1 MDYKHFKGKHAN
13 IVIEII
19 SLLEKGVKKAQEIL
33 EKPDAGSY
41 TKLENSSGDTPIKAD
56 LALDKFLEENFLSL
70 ENIKSVFSEEKETPV
85 TKENG
90 SYLIAYD
97 PLDGSSVM
105 EANFLVGTIIG
116 VYEKDYKAQNL
127 AASLYVVFGHKIEL
141 VVALEEVYRYAFYQ
155 NKFHFIETIV
165 LENKGKIIASGGNQK
180 DFSLGLKKALEGF
193 FAENYRLRYSG
204 SMVADVH
211 HVLVKKGGMFSYP
224 QKKLRKLF
232 EVFPLA
238 LMVEKA
244 KGEAFYF
251 DKGVK
256 KRLLDQG
263 VENYH
268 EKSECYLASP
278 HEAHIL
284 EKYLKGEWCK
294 IALKN

>member
-1 MDYKHFKGKHAN
+1 MDYKHFKCKHAN

-70 ENIKSVFSEEKETPV
+70 ENIKSVFSEEKETTV

-127 AASLYVVFGHKIEL
+127 VASLYVVFGHKIEL
-141 VVALEEVYRYAFYQ
+141 VVALDKVYRYAFYQ

-165 LENKGKIIASGGNQK
+165 LENKGKIVASGGNQK

-204 SMVADVH
+204 SMVADIH
-211 HVLVKKGGMFSYP
+211 HLLIKKGGMFSYP

-238 LMVEKA
+238 LIIEKA

-256 KRLLDQG
+256 KRLLEQS
-263 VENYH
+263 VESYH

-278 HEAHIL
+278 HEAQIL
-284 EKYLKGEWCK
+284 EKYLKGE
-294 IALKN
+294 

>member
-1 MDYKHFKGKHAN
+1 MDYKHFKCKHAN

-116 VYEKDYKAQNL
+116 IYEKDYKAQNL
-127 AASLYVVFGHKIEL
+127 VASLYVVFGHKIEL

-211 HVLVKKGGMFSYP
+211 HVLIKKGGMFSYP

-238 LMVEKA
+238 LIIEKA

-256 KRLLDQG
+256 KRLLEQS

-278 HEAHIL
+278 HEAQIL
-284 EKYLKGEWCK
+284 EKYLKGE
-294 IALKN
+294 

>member
-1 MDYKHFKGKHAN
+1 MDYKHFKCKHAN

-127 AASLYVVFGHKIEL
+127 VASLYVVFGHKIEL
-141 VVALEEVYRYAFYQ
+141 VVALDKVYRYAFYQ
-155 NKFHFIETIV
+155 NEFYFIETIV
-165 LENKGKIIASGGNQK
+165 LENKGKIVASGGNQK

-238 LMVEKA
+238 LIIEKA

-256 KRLLDQG
+256 KRLLEQS
-263 VENYH
+263 VESYH
-268 EKSECYLASP
+268 EKSECYLASQ
-278 HEAHIL
+278 HEAQIL
-284 EKYLKGEWCK
+284 EKYLKGE
-294 IALKN
+294 

>member
-70 ENIKSVFSEEKETPV
+70 ENVKSVFSEEKETPV

-127 AASLYVVFGHKIEL
+127 VASLYVVFGHKIEL
-141 VVALEEVYRYAFYQ
+141 VVALDKVYRYAFYQ

-165 LENKGKIIASGGNQK
+165 LENKGKIVASGGNQK
-180 DFSLGLKKALEGF
+180 DFSLGLKKALEEF

-256 KRLLDQG
+256 KRLLEQS

-268 EKSECYLASP
+268 EKSECYLASQ
-278 HEAHIL
+278 HEAQIL
-284 EKYLKGEWCK
+284 EKYLKGE
-294 IALKN
+294 

>member
-1 MDYKHFKGKHAN
+1 MDYKHFKCKHAN

-70 ENIKSVFSEEKETPV
+70 ENVKSVFSEEKETPV

-116 VYEKDYKAQNL
+116 IYEKDYKAQNL
-127 AASLYVVFGHKIEL
+127 VASLYVVFGHKIEL

-256 KRLLDQG
+256 KRLLEQS

-268 EKSECYLASP
+268 EKSECYLASQ

-284 EKYLKGEWCK
+284 EKYLKGE
-294 IALKN
+294 

>member
-70 ENIKSVFSEEKETPV
+70 ENVKSVFSEEKETPV

-116 VYEKDYKAQNL
+116 IYEKDYKAQNL
-127 AASLYVVFGHKIEL
+127 VASLYVVFGHKIEL
-141 VVALEEVYRYAFYQ
+141 VVALDKVYRYAFYQ

-211 HVLVKKGGMFSYP
+211 HVLIKKGGVFSYP

-251 DKGVK
+251 DRGVK

-278 HEAHIL
+278 HEAQIL
-284 EKYLKGEWCK
+284 EKYLKGE
-294 IALKN
+294 

>member
-1 MDYKHFKGKHAN
+1 MDYKHFKCKHAN

-70 ENIKSVFSEEKETPV
+70 ENIKSVFSEEKEKPV

-116 VYEKDYKAQNL
+116 IYEKDYKAQNL
-127 AASLYVVFGHKIEL
+127 VASLYVVFGHKIEL
-141 VVALEEVYRYAFYQ
+141 VVALDKVYRYAFYQ

-211 HVLVKKGGMFSYP
+211 HVLIKKGGMFSYP

-256 KRLLDQG
+256 KRLLEQS
-263 VENYH
+263 VESYH

-278 HEAHIL
+278 HEAQIL
-284 EKYLKGEWCK
+284 EKYLKGE
-294 IALKN
+294 

>member
-127 AASLYVVFGHKIEL
+127 VASLYVVFGHKIEL
-141 VVALEEVYRYAFYQ
+141 VVALDKVYRYAFYQ

-165 LENKGKIIASGGNQK
+165 LENKGKIVASGGNQK
-180 DFSLGLKKALEGF
+180 DFSLGLRKALEGF

-256 KRLLDQG
+256 KRLLEQS
-263 VENYH
+263 VESYH

-284 EKYLKGEWCK
+284 EKYLNGE
-294 IALKN
+294 

>member
-1 MDYKHFKGKHAN
+1 MDYKHFKCKHAN

-70 ENIKSVFSEEKETPV
+70 ENIKSVFSEEKEKPV

-141 VVALEEVYRYAFYQ
+141 VVALEEVYRYSFYQ

-165 LENKGKIIASGGNQK
+165 LENKGKIVASGGNQK
-180 DFSLGLKKALEGF
+180 DFSLGLKKALEEF

-256 KRLLDQG
+256 KRLLEQS
-263 VENYH
+263 VESYH

-278 HEAHIL
+278 HEAQIL
-284 EKYLKGEWCK
+284 EKYLKGE
-294 IALKN
+294 

>member
-41 TKLENSSGDTPIKAD
+41 TQLENSSGDTPIKAD

-211 HVLVKKGGMFSYP
+211 HVLIKKGGMFSYP

-256 KRLLDQG
+256 KRLLEQS

-268 EKSECYLASP
+268 EKSECYLASQ
-278 HEAHIL
+278 HEAQIL
-284 EKYLKGEWCK
+284 EKYLKGE
-294 IALKN
+294 

>member
-70 ENIKSVFSEEKETPV
+70 ENVKSVFSEEKEVPV

-127 AASLYVVFGHKIEL
+127 VASLYVVFGHKIEL
-141 VVALEEVYRYAFYQ
+141 VVALDKVYRYAFYQ

-165 LENKGKIIASGGNQK
+165 LENKGKIVASGGNQK

-268 EKSECYLASP
+268 EKSECYLASR
-278 HEAHIL
+278 HEAQIL
-284 EKYLKGEWCK
+284 EKYLKGE
-294 IALKN
+294 

>member
-70 ENIKSVFSEEKETPV
+70 ENVKSVFSEEKETPV

-116 VYEKDYKAQNL
+116 IYEKDYKAQNL
-127 AASLYVVFGHKIEL
+127 VASLYVVFGHKIEL
-141 VVALEEVYRYAFYQ
+141 MVALDKVYRYAFYQ

-165 LENKGKIIASGGNQK
+165 LENKGKIVASGGNQK

-256 KRLLDQG
+256 KRLLEQG

-278 HEAHIL
+278 HEAQIL
-284 EKYLKGEWCK
+284 EKYLKGE
-294 IALKN
+294 

>member
-127 AASLYVVFGHKIEL
+127 VASLYVVFGHKIEL
-141 VVALEEVYRYAFYQ
+141 VVALDKVYRYAFYQ

-165 LENKGKIIASGGNQK
+165 LENKGKIVASGGNQK
-180 DFSLGLKKALEGF
+180 DFSLGLKKALEEF

-211 HVLVKKGGMFSYP
+211 HVLIKKGGMFSYP

-238 LMVEKA
+238 LIIEKA

-256 KRLLDQG
+256 KRLLEQS

-268 EKSECYLASP
+268 EKSECYLASQ
-278 HEAHIL
+278 HEAQIL
-284 EKYLKGEWCK
+284 EKYLKGE
-294 IALKN
+294 

>member
-70 ENIKSVFSEEKETPV
+70 ENVKSVFSEEKETPV

-116 VYEKDYKAQNL
+116 IYEKDYKAQNL
-127 AASLYVVFGHKIEL
+127 VASLYVVFGHKIEL

-165 LENKGKIIASGGNQK
+165 LENKGKIVASGGNQK

-211 HVLVKKGGMFSYP
+211 HLLIKKGGIFSYP

-238 LMVEKA
+238 LIIEKA

-256 KRLLDQG
+256 KRLLEQS
-263 VENYH
+263 VESYH

-278 HEAHIL
+278 HEAQIL
-284 EKYLKGEWCK
+284 EKYLKGE
-294 IALKN
+294 

>member
-56 LALDKFLEENFLSL
+56 LALDQFLEENFLSL
-70 ENIKSVFSEEKETPV
+70 ENVKSVFSEEKETPV

-116 VYEKDYKAQNL
+116 IYEKDYKAQNL
-127 AASLYVVFGHKIEL
+127 VASLYVVFGHKIEL

-211 HVLVKKGGMFSYP
+211 HVLVKKGGVFSYP

-268 EKSECYLASP
+268 EKSECYLASS
-278 HEAHIL
+278 HEAQIL
-284 EKYLKGEWCK
+284 EKYLKGE
-294 IALKN
+294 

>member
-1 MDYKHFKGKHAN
+1 MDYKHFKGKHAS

-33 EKPDAGSY
+33 EKPDSGSY

-56 LALDKFLEENFLSL
+56 LALDKFLEETFLSL

-127 AASLYVVFGHKIEL
+127 VASLYVVFGHKIEL

-165 LENKGKIIASGGNQK
+165 LENKGKIVASGGNQK

-256 KRLLDQG
+256 KRLLEQS
-263 VENYH
+263 VESYH

-284 EKYLKGEWCK
+284 EKYLKGE
-294 IALKN
+294 

>member
-13 IVIEII
+13 IVVEII

-70 ENIKSVFSEEKETPV
+70 ENVKSVFSEEKETPV

-165 LENKGKIIASGGNQK
+165 LGNKGKIIASGGNQK
-180 DFSLGLKKALEGF
+180 DFSSGLKKALEGF
-193 FAENYRLRYSG
+193 FAKNYRLRYSG

-211 HVLVKKGGMFSYP
+211 HVLIKKGGMFSYP

-256 KRLLDQG
+256 KRLLDQS
-263 VENYH
+263 VESYH
-268 EKSECYLASP
+268 EKSECYLTSQY
-278 HEAHIL
+278 EAHIL
-284 EKYLKGEWCK
+284 EKYLKGE
-294 IALKN
+294 

>member
-1 MDYKHFKGKHAN
+1 MDYKCFKGKHAN
-13 IVIEII
+13 TVIEII

-41 TKLENSSGDTPIKAD
+41 TQLENSSGDTPIKAD

-70 ENIKSVFSEEKETPV
+70 ENIKSVFSEEKEMPV

-127 AASLYVVFGHKIEL
+127 VASLYVVFGHKIEL

-165 LENKGKIIASGGNQK
+165 LENKGKIVASGGNQK

-211 HVLVKKGGMFSYP
+211 HLLIKKGGVFSYP

-256 KRLLDQG
+256 KRLLEQG
-263 VENYH
+263 VESYH

-278 HEAHIL
+278 HEAQIL
-284 EKYLKGEWCK
+284 EKYLKGE
-294 IALKN
+294 

>member
-127 AASLYVVFGHKIEL
+127 VASLYVVFGHKIEL
-141 VVALEEVYRYAFYQ
+141 VVALDKVYRYAFYQ

-165 LENKGKIIASGGNQK
+165 LENKGKIVASGGNQK
-180 DFSLGLKKALEGF
+180 DFSLGLKKALEGL

-211 HVLVKKGGMFSYP
+211 HVLIKKGGMFSYP

-238 LMVEKA
+238 LIIEKA

-256 KRLLDQG
+256 KRLLEQS

-268 EKSECYLASP
+268 EKSECYLASQ
-278 HEAHIL
+278 HEAQIL
-284 EKYLKGEWCK
+284 EKYLKGE
-294 IALKN
+294 

>member
-56 LALDKFLEENFLSL
+56 LALDKFLEETFLSL

-116 VYEKDYKAQNL
+116 IYEKDYKAQNL
-127 AASLYVVFGHKIEL
+127 VASLYVVFGHKIEL
-141 VVALEEVYRYAFYQ
+141 MVALEEVYRYAFYQ

-180 DFSLGLKKALEGF
+180 DFSSGLKKALEGF

-211 HVLVKKGGMFSYP
+211 HVLVKKGGVFSYP

-256 KRLLDQG
+256 KRLLEQS
-263 VENYH
+263 VESYH

-278 HEAHIL
+278 HEAQIL
-284 EKYLKGEWCK
+284 EKYLKGE
-294 IALKN
+294 

>member
-56 LALDKFLEENFLSL
+56 LALDKFLEETFLSL

-116 VYEKDYKAQNL
+116 VYEKDYKVQNL
-127 AASLYVVFGHKIEL
+127 VASLYVVFGHKIEL

-165 LENKGKIIASGGNQK
+165 LENKGKIVASGGNQK

-211 HVLVKKGGMFSYP
+211 HVLIKKGGMFSYP

-238 LMVEKA
+238 LIVEKA

-256 KRLLDQG
+256 KRLLEQS
-263 VENYH
+263 VESYH

-278 HEAHIL
+278 HEAQIL
-284 EKYLKGEWCK
+284 EKYLKGE
-294 IALKN
+294 

>member
-70 ENIKSVFSEEKETPV
+70 ENVKSVFSEEKETPV

-127 AASLYVVFGHKIEL
+127 VASLYVVFGHKIEL

-165 LENKGKIIASGGNQK
+165 LENKGKIVASGGNQK

-211 HVLVKKGGMFSYP
+211 HVLIKKGGMFSYP

-238 LMVEKA
+238 LIIEKA

-256 KRLLDQG
+256 KRLLEQS
-263 VENYH
+263 VESYH
-268 EKSECYLASP
+268 EKSECYLASQ
-278 HEAHIL
+278 HEAQIL
-284 EKYLKGEWCK
+284 EKYLKGE
-294 IALKN
+294 

>member
-116 VYEKDYKAQNL
+116 IYEKDYKAQNL
-127 AASLYVVFGHKIEL
+127 VASLYVVFGHKIEL
-141 VVALEEVYRYAFYQ
+141 VVALDKVYRYAFYQ

-244 KGEAFYF
+244 NGEAFYF

-256 KRLLDQG
+256 KRLLEQS

-284 EKYLKGEWCK
+284 EKYLKGE
-294 IALKN
+294 

>member
-1 MDYKHFKGKHAN
+1 MDYKHFKCKHAN

-56 LALDKFLEENFLSL
+56 LALDKFLEETFLSL
-70 ENIKSVFSEEKETPV
+70 ENIKSVFSEEKEKPV

-127 AASLYVVFGHKIEL
+127 VASLYVVFGHKIEL
-141 VVALEEVYRYAFYQ
+141 VVALDKVYRYAFYQ

-165 LENKGKIIASGGNQK
+165 LENKGKIVASGGNQK
-180 DFSLGLKKALEGF
+180 DFSLGLKKALEEF

-211 HVLVKKGGMFSYP
+211 HVLIKKGGMFSYP

-238 LMVEKA
+238 LIIEKA

-256 KRLLDQG
+256 KRLLEQS
-263 VENYH
+263 VESYH

-278 HEAHIL
+278 HEAQIL
-284 EKYLKGEWCK
+284 EKYLKGE
-294 IALKN
+294 

>member
-127 AASLYVVFGHKIEL
+127 VASLYVVFGHKIEL
-141 VVALEEVYRYAFYQ
+141 VVALEEVYRYSFYQ

-165 LENKGKIIASGGNQK
+165 LENKGKIVASGGNQK

-211 HVLVKKGGMFSYP
+211 HVLIKKGGMFSYP

-238 LMVEKA
+238 LIIEKA

-251 DKGVK
+251 DKGIK
-256 KRLLDQG
+256 KRLLEQS
-263 VENYH
+263 VESYH
-268 EKSECYLASP
+268 EKSECYLASQ
-278 HEAHIL
+278 HEAQIL
-284 EKYLKGEWCK
+284 EKYLKGE
-294 IALKN
+294 

>member
-70 ENIKSVFSEEKETPV
+70 ENVKSVFSEEKETPV

-127 AASLYVVFGHKIEL
+127 VASLYVVFGHKIEL

-256 KRLLDQG
+256 KRLLDQS

-278 HEAHIL
+278 HEAQIL
-284 EKYLKGEWCK
+284 EKYLKGE
-294 IALKN
+294 

>member
-1 MDYKHFKGKHAN
+1 MDYKHFKCKHAN

-41 TKLENSSGDTPIKAD
+41 TQLENSSGDTPIKAD

-116 VYEKDYKAQNL
+116 VYEKDCKAQNL
-127 AASLYVVFGHKIEL
+127 VASLYVVFGHKIEL
-141 VVALEEVYRYAFYQ
+141 VVALDKVYRYAFYQ

-211 HVLVKKGGMFSYP
+211 HVLIKKGGMFSYP

-238 LMVEKA
+238 LIIEKA

-256 KRLLDQG
+256 KRLLEQS
-263 VENYH
+263 VESYH

-284 EKYLKGEWCK
+284 EKYLKGE
-294 IALKN
+294 

>member
-1 MDYKHFKGKHAN
+1 MDYKHFKCKHAN

-70 ENIKSVFSEEKETPV
+70 ENVKSVFSEEKETPV

-127 AASLYVVFGHKIEL
+127 VASLYVVFGHKIEL
-141 VVALEEVYRYAFYQ
+141 VVALDKVYRYAFYQ

-180 DFSLGLKKALEGF
+180 DFSLGLKKALERF

-238 LMVEKA
+238 LIIEKA

-256 KRLLDQG
+256 KRLLEQS
-263 VENYH
+263 VESYH

-284 EKYLKGEWCK
+284 EKYLKGE
-294 IALKN
+294 

>member
-41 TKLENSSGDTPIKAD
+41 TQLENSSGDTPIKAD
-56 LALDKFLEENFLSL
+56 LALDKFLEETFLSL

-116 VYEKDYKAQNL
+116 IYEKDYKAQNL
-127 AASLYVVFGHKIEL
+127 VASLYVVFGHKIEL
-141 VVALEEVYRYAFYQ
+141 MVALEEVYRYAFYQ

-211 HVLVKKGGMFSYP
+211 HVLIKKGGMFSYP

-238 LMVEKA
+238 LIIEKA

-256 KRLLDQG
+256 KRLLEQS

-278 HEAHIL
+278 HEAQIL
-284 EKYLKGEWCK
+284 EKYLKGE
-294 IALKN
+294 

>member
-13 IVIEII
+13 IVIETI

-127 AASLYVVFGHKIEL
+127 VASLYVVFGHKIEL

-165 LENKGKIIASGGNQK
+165 LENKGKIVASGGNQK

-238 LMVEKA
+238 LIIEKA

-256 KRLLDQG
+256 KRLLEQS
-263 VENYH
+263 VESYH

-278 HEAHIL
+278 HEAQIL
-284 EKYLKGEWCK
+284 EKYLKGE
-294 IALKN
+294 

>member
-1 MDYKHFKGKHAN
+1 MDYKHFKCKHAN

-56 LALDKFLEENFLSL
+56 LALDKFLEETFLSL

-127 AASLYVVFGHKIEL
+127 VASLYVVFGHKIEL

-165 LENKGKIIASGGNQK
+165 LENKGKIVASGGNQK

-238 LMVEKA
+238 LIIEKA

-256 KRLLDQG
+256 KRLLEQS
-263 VENYH
+263 VESYH
-268 EKSECYLASP
+268 EKSECYLASQ
-278 HEAHIL
+278 HEAQIL
-284 EKYLKGEWCK
+284 EKYLKGE
-294 IALKN
+294 

>member
-1 MDYKHFKGKHAN
+1 MDYKHFKCKHAN

-116 VYEKDYKAQNL
+116 IYEKDYKAQNL
-127 AASLYVVFGHKIEL
+127 VASLYVVFGHKIEL
-141 VVALEEVYRYAFYQ
+141 VVALDKVYRYAFYQ

-263 VENYH
+263 VESYH

-278 HEAHIL
+278 HEAQIL
-284 EKYLKGEWCK
+284 EKYLKGE
-294 IALKN
+294 

>member
-1 MDYKHFKGKHAN
+1 MDYKRFKGKHAN

-41 TKLENSSGDTPIKAD
+41 TQLENSSGDTPIKAD
-56 LALDKFLEENFLSL
+56 LALDKFLEETFLSL
-70 ENIKSVFSEEKETPV
+70 ENVKSVFSEEKETPV

-116 VYEKDYKAQNL
+116 VYDKDYKAQNL
-127 AASLYVVFGHKIEL
+127 VASLYVVFGHKIEL

-165 LENKGKIIASGGNQK
+165 LENKGKIVASGDNQK

-211 HVLVKKGGMFSYP
+211 HVLIKKGGMFSYP

-256 KRLLDQG
+256 KRLLEQG
-263 VENYH
+263 VESYH

-278 HEAHIL
+278 YEAQIL
-284 EKYLKGEWCK
+284 EKHLKGE
-294 IALKN
+294 

>member
-70 ENIKSVFSEEKETPV
+70 ENVKSVFSEEKETPV

-127 AASLYVVFGHKIEL
+127 VASLYVVFGHKIEL
-141 VVALEEVYRYAFYQ
+141 MVALEEVYRYSFYQ

-211 HVLVKKGGMFSYP
+211 HVLIKKGGMFSYP

-238 LMVEKA
+238 LIIEKA

-256 KRLLDQG
+256 KRLLEQS
-263 VENYH
+263 VESYH

-278 HEAHIL
+278 HEAQIL
-284 EKYLKGEWCK
+284 EKYLKGE
-294 IALKN
+294 

>member
-1 MDYKHFKGKHAN
+1 MDYKHFKCKHAN

-41 TKLENSSGDTPIKAD
+41 TNLENSSGDTPIKAD
-56 LALDKFLEENFLSL
+56 LALDKFLEETFLSL

-116 VYEKDYKAQNL
+116 VYEKDYKVQNL
-127 AASLYVVFGHKIEL
+127 VASLYVVFGHKIEL
-141 VVALEEVYRYAFYQ
+141 VVALDKVYRYAFYQ

-211 HVLVKKGGMFSYP
+211 HVLIKKGGMFSYP

-256 KRLLDQG
+256 KRLLEQS

-278 HEAHIL
+278 HEAQIL
-284 EKYLKGEWCK
+284 EKYLKGE
-294 IALKN
+294 

>member
-116 VYEKDYKAQNL
+116 IYEKDYKAQNL
-127 AASLYVVFGHKIEL
+127 VASLYVVFGHKIEL
-141 VVALEEVYRYAFYQ
+141 MVALEEVYRYAFYQ

-180 DFSLGLKKALEGF
+180 DFSLGLKKALEEF

-211 HVLVKKGGMFSYP
+211 HVLIKKGGMFSYP

-238 LMVEKA
+238 LIIEKA

-256 KRLLDQG
+256 KRLLEQS
-263 VENYH
+263 VESYH
-268 EKSECYLASP
+268 EKSECYLASQY
-278 HEAHIL
+278 EAQIL
-284 EKYLKGEWCK
+284 EKYLKGE
-294 IALKN
+294 

>member
-1 MDYKHFKGKHAN
+1 MDYKRFKGKHAN

-19 SLLEKGVKKAQEIL
+19 SLLEKRVKKAQEIL

-56 LALDKFLEENFLSL
+56 LALDKFLEETFLSL
-70 ENIKSVFSEEKETPV
+70 ENVKSVFSEEKETPI

-238 LMVEKA
+238 LIIEKA

-256 KRLLDQG
+256 KRLLEQG
-263 VENYH
+263 VESYH

-278 HEAHIL
+278 HEAQIL
-284 EKYLKGEWCK
+284 EKHLKGE
-294 IALKN
+294 

>member
-70 ENIKSVFSEEKETPV
+70 ENVKSVFSEEKETPV

-127 AASLYVVFGHKIEL
+127 VASLYVVFGHKIEL
-141 VVALEEVYRYAFYQ
+141 VVALDKVYRYAFYQ

-165 LENKGKIIASGGNQK
+165 LENKGKIVASGGNQK

-211 HVLVKKGGMFSYP
+211 HVLIKKGGMFSYP

-256 KRLLDQG
+256 KRLLEQS

-284 EKYLKGEWCK
+284 EKYLKGE
-294 IALKN
+294 

>member
-1 MDYKHFKGKHAN
+1 MDYKHFKCKHAN

-127 AASLYVVFGHKIEL
+127 VASLYVVFGHKIEL
-141 VVALEEVYRYAFYQ
+141 VVALDKVYRYAFYQ

-165 LENKGKIIASGGNQK
+165 LENKGKIVASGGNQK

-211 HVLVKKGGMFSYP
+211 HVLIKKGGMFSYP

-238 LMVEKA
+238 LIIEKA

-256 KRLLDQG
+256 KRLLEQS

-284 EKYLKGEWCK
+284 EKYLKGE
-294 IALKN
+294 

>member
-56 LALDKFLEENFLSL
+56 LALDKFLEETFLSL

-127 AASLYVVFGHKIEL
+127 VASLYVVFGHKIEL

-165 LENKGKIIASGGNQK
+165 LENKGKIVASGGNQK

-211 HVLVKKGGMFSYP
+211 HVLIKKGGMFSYP

-238 LMVEKA
+238 LIIEKA

-256 KRLLDQG
+256 KRLLEQS
-263 VENYH
+263 VESYH
-268 EKSECYLASP
+268 EKSECYLASQ
-278 HEAHIL
+278 HEAQIL
-284 EKYLKGEWCK
+284 EKYLKGE
-294 IALKN
+294 